1 LCKLDTTEPYIATI
15 RQFMCWLIDKKGY
28 HLKNPFNDVTRKVQA
43 TNNEIIE
50 QDEFKKLLEVVRPEN
65 GLKEYPN
72 GKRKN
77 MYRDW
82 IKNAFKIALETGLR
96 REEFMTL
103 KFSNIV
109 EGDNVLKYIRVKNL
123 KLIEPR
129 ILLMK
134 KVNNISWFQ

>member
-1 LCKLDTTEPYIATI
+1 
-15 RQFMCWLIDKKGY
+15 MCWLIDKKGY